1 MEEELDE
8 GHCVD
13 ASSRVSGYWPWWL
26 GAVVLALITVGYAL
40 MVERPLGVSGA
51 WDRTIHWRRE
61 RRRERED
68 AQWSDEA
75 QLVEALAAAT
85 LAEFGSPGAAG
96 TPPSRS
102 RQAGADGVLTV
113 ETKGSPVAAPARKGH
128 ARGPRGPIPVAC
140 QVALLVSVFVGGV
153 AAAVTS
159 GRFALRADMGT
170 GFSEVVTG
178 NHALMVLI
186 LFVGGVLVGFGTR
199 LAGGCSSGHGLS
211 GCSRL
216 QPASIVATALFFGTA
231 VAVSFLLWRVL

>member
-1 MEEELDE
+1 LDE
-8 GHCVD
+8 GHRVD
-13 ASSRVSGYWPWWL
+13 ASTGVSGYWPWWL

-40 MVERPLGVSGA
+40 VVERPLGVSGA
-51 WDRTIHWRRE
+51 WDRAIHWRRE

-75 QLVEALAAAT
+75 ALVEALAAAT
-85 LAEFGSPGAAG
+85 RAEFGSPARAAA
-96 TPPSRS
+96 TPPSRT
-102 RQAGADGVLTV
+102 RQTGADGVLAV
-113 ETKGSPVAAPARKGH
+113 ETRGSPVTAPAHKGH

-140 QVALLVSVFVGGV
+140 QVALLVSVFAGGV

-159 GRFALRADMGT
+159 GRFALRADMGA
-170 GFSEVVTG
+170 GFSDVVTG
-178 NHALMVLI
+178 NQTLMILC

-216 QPASIVATALFFGTA
+216 QPASIVATSLFFGTA